1 MEVRIMVFSE
11 INKKANIAWKAVK
24 VIIML
29 IVVAGT
35 IGIVSETVKAESI
48 SGTAIVT
55 ADSLNVRSGPGK
67 DNDAIGKVKK
77 GDVVQATEIE
87 GDWVKITFGDKEGYV
102 ASEYVELEID
112 EEEIE
117 DVEDVSEDVGLSQ
130 EAAEDGDE
138 ETTEDVS
145 DYKVIFILI
154 GIIVVVMIIILITIK
169 SIKDMDDDY
178 DDDDDDYYDD
188 DEDEYEEDEYE
199 EDDDVEYDDDD
210 DVDYEDEEDDDEEYE
225 EIIIRRP
232 KKSTGKK
239 SKSSDDYS
247 INIDPRYFD

>member
-1 MEVRIMVFSE
+1 MEVRIMVFRGTS
-11 INKKANIAWKAVK
+11 KKANIVWKVVK
-24 VIIML
+24 VIVML
-29 IVVAGT
+29 IIIASA
-35 IGIVSETVKAESI
+35 IRLVSGKVKAESI
-48 SGTAIVT
+48 SGTATVT

-117 DVEDVSEDVGLSQ
+117 DVEDVSEDAGLSQ
-130 EAAEDGDE
+130 EAIEDGDE

-178 DDDDDDYYDD
+178 DDDDDYYDD
-188 DEDEYEEDEYE
+188 EEDEYDEDEYE

-210 DVDYEDEEDDDEEYE
+210 DVDYEDDEDDDEEYE

-239 SKSSDDYS
+239 AKSSDDYS

>member
-1 MEVRIMVFSE
+1 MVFSG
-11 INKKANIAWKAVK
+11 INKKANIAWSAVK

-29 IVVAGT
+29 FIIACTVGL
-35 IGIVSETVKAESI
+35 VSGKVKAESI
-48 SGTAIVT
+48 SGTATVT

-102 ASEYVELEID
+102 ASEYIELEID
-112 EEEIE
+112 EEEIDE
-117 DVEDVSEDVGLSQ
+117 VIDEDVSGENGLTQ
-130 EAAEDGDE
+130 GEEVEGDE
-138 ETTEDVS
+138 ETTEDIT

-169 SIKDMDDDY
+169 SIKDMDNDDEY

-225 EIIIRRP
+225 EILIRRP

-239 SKSSDDYS
+239 TKSSDDYS